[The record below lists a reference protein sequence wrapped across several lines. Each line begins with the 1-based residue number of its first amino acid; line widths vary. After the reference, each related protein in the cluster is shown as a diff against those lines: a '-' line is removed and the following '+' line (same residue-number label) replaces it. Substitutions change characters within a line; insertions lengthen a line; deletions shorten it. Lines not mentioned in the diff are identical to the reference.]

1 MATQTKVFFV
11 KSNNQ
16 AIPNSQAIDLDNF
29 IKDQVDD
36 PGDVYIKIKL
46 TDSVPL
52 QALVNPDGTIRSKQ
66 LLESMMPLMVPKNMT
81 VGDAQRDYVHSMN
94 WKSSE
99 TVE

>member
-52 QALVNPDGTIRSKQ
+52 
-66 LLESMMPLMVPKNMT
+66 
-81 VGDAQRDYVHSMN
+81 
-94 WKSSE
+94 
-99 TVE
+99 